1 MQKSKHK
8 LSNCI
13 ENISNYAIIRQN
25 TIGGDTM
32 GFCTKCGQPII
43 DGQVHVC
50 PAAATQPVTQ
60 QPTEKSFAVQQKGDS
75 INISIDTEKMKDKV
89 DTAKEKLGLDTDRK
103 DSTGA
108 YERGKKIVPECICAN
123 DGEIPVKQ
131 YNIAKLRTRLT
142 LAKAEGRLQ
151 VTNKRLIFRA
161 TGRSIMGRVSLHEEF
176 KINEIAGVEFRNRPE
191 FNFLNLLGAML
202 LTSLFGAIGGAA
214 SYWIYEESDEAIM
227 YIASVFALV
236 FAIASLAGCV
246 LLAILCSRDKTTDKM
261 YALRQMVLSISAASM
276 GAYGVNIVDSDSEV
290 FGGILLFFA
299 ALTSIGGLIN
309 LFLMAF
315 VPNLA
320 IIIKT
325 KGALPGIQVQ
335 KETPIGLFSMLFGN
349 SAPVNS
355 GFAEVLPWKDT
366 DTAMRELGTIVDDI
380 QTIGDT
386 AISKW
391 AE

>member
-1 MQKSKHK
+1 M
-8 LSNCI
+8 
-13 ENISNYAIIRQN
+13 
-25 TIGGDTM
+25 
-32 GFCTKCGQPII
+32 
-43 DGQVHVC
+43 
-50 PAAATQPVTQ
+50 
-60 QPTEKSFAVQQKGDS
+60 
-75 INISIDTEKMKDKV
+75 
-89 DTAKEKLGLDTDRK
+89 
-103 DSTGA
+103 
-108 YERGKKIVPECICAN
+108 
-123 DGEIPVKQ
+123 
-131 YNIAKLRTRLT
+131 
-142 LAKAEGRLQ
+142 
-151 VTNKRLIFRA
+151 
-161 TGRSIMGRVSLHEEF
+161 
-176 KINEIAGVEFRNRPE
+176 
-191 FNFLNLLGAML
+191 NLLGALL
-202 LTSLFGAIGGAA
+202 LTALFGAIGGAA